1 MSDYKRQ
8 ITVVKGAIDKLGNL
22 MLAETSLE
30 VLRQVSQQTPVDT
43 GRARSNWFMGINAAE
58 RKTTEDTSGANVGQ
72 AEGVML
78 TIKGADTVFVS
89 NNLPYIE
96 RLNDGYSKQAPA
108 NFVEGAAQIAR
119 RKVEEIAKRGLPK

>member
-1 MSDYKRQ
+1 MADYKAQ
-8 ITVVKGAIDKLGNL
+8 IRATKAGIDKLGNE

-30 VLRQVSQQTPVDT
+30 VLRQVSQLTPVDS
-43 GRARSNWFMGINAAE
+43 GRARSNWFMGVNAAE
-58 RKTTEDTSGANVGQ
+58 RKITEDTKGANV
-72 AEGVML
+72 AEAAQVKL

-108 NFVEGAAQIAR
+108 NFVESAAQVAR